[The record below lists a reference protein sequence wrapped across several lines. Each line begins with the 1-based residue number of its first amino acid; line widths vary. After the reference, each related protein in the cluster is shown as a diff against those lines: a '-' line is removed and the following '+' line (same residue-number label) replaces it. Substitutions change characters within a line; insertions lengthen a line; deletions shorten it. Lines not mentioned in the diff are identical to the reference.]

1 VFFVQSSSPGGQV
14 RVHVSRYA
22 CSVALHQF
30 YSRRA
35 PEKTVTVD
43 AMLDMYAQREHTLLQ
58 ILAHRYN
65 IPVHTL
71 EELLPT
77 EQMEQEQYHKQ
88 KHKHN
93 EYQKR
98 IRQQKEKDEEEE
110 EEEEEFKKGLG
121 LGLEKDARTQLND
134 LRKQKGSTPMDLRS
148 QLQELEQRQQEM
160 STSFKKKNQK
170 KKDVNA
176 HNNQIDDHFM
186 STEQSASDKTK
197 SSGPNV
203 SSGTPLN
210 NAHKRVRRKTFA
222 MVTSKLQSP
231 TNSTN
236 TSEKNIKRKKSA
248 QVHKKQAEDLSRL
261 LQTDISRSSLSE
273 MSIQEA
279 DEEEE
284 EEESESDKDEDEEEK
299 KNHAYTVS
307 GELRELENE
316 FTLKEEEHGSSG
328 ASGGLSL
335 RRSSF
340 LQKVSNLKKNDKETF

>member
-1 VFFVQSSSPGGQV
+1 
-14 RVHVSRYA
+14 
-22 CSVALHQF
+22 
-30 YSRRA
+30 
-35 PEKTVTVD
+35 
-43 AMLDMYAQREHTLLQ
+43 MYAQREHTLLQ

-98 IRQQKEKDEEEE
+98 IRQQKGKDEEEE

-121 LGLEKDARTQLND
+121 LGLEKDVRTQLND
-134 LRKQKGSTPMDLRS
+134 MRKQKGLTPMDLRS

-160 STSFKKKNQK
+160 STSFNKKKNQK
-170 KKDVNA
+170 KKNVNA
-176 HNNQIDDHFM
+176 HNNQLMSTDDPFM
-186 STEQSASDKTK
+186 STDQSASDKTK
-197 SSGPNV
+197 SSGSNV
-203 SSGTPLN
+203 SSGTPLNNAPN

-248 QVHKKQAEDLSRL
+248 EVHKKQAEDLSRL
-261 LQTDISRSSLSE
+261 LQTDIARSSLSE
-273 MSIQEA
+273 MSIQEEEE
-279 DEEEE
+279 EEEE

-316 FTLKEEEHGSSG
+316 FTLKEEEHGSGG
-328 ASGGLSL
+328 ASSGLGL